1 MRPLFIGLV
10 GGRPVNRRKL
20 LKSAAVG
27 GGFVALAGGMWAHR
41 AYAVYQLRRNLVAE
55 AMPVLTH
62 KAHGEFQSVPV
73 KGREEIRRWFHGKVL
88 NVAPFVEEICSAPYR
103 EKLHACRTEDEQHQL
118 LLISFCGKVATDA
131 EILNRVHT
139 IAEEIG
145 QELDLNWA
153 ECCQTISSQWN
164 VHIKEYGQRL
174 EINEF
179 MGRVDQMVKQHL
191 SQALEMARVGT
202 QDPALGETIG
212 NIGESALLVLP
223 MSRIQSSRELGV
235 DFNPL
240 AIPAFVFV
248 SLKHLFQYIIGLFSD
263 PRTDLQRAISA
274 RVSLLGNRVGSEFE
288 SEMRT
293 RLADLHSW
301 QEQSVRGAAQDYADS
316 VVGWL

>member
-1 MRPLFIGLV
+1 M
-10 GGRPVNRRKL
+10 NRRKFL
-20 LKSAAVG
+20 ESAAVG

-41 AYAVYQLRRNLVAE
+41 AYAGYQLRRKLVAE
-55 AMPVLTH
+55 AMPVLTDR
-62 KAHGEFQSVPV
+62 AHGEFQSVPV
-73 KGREEIRRWFHGKVL
+73 KGREEIRQWFHGRVL
-88 NVAPFVEEICSAPYR
+88 NVIPFVEEICSNSYR
-103 EKLHACRTEDEQHQL
+103 ERLHACRNEDEQHQL
-118 LLISFCGKVATDA
+118 LLVSFCGKVATDA

-145 QELDLNWA
+145 QELDLNWG
-153 ECCQTISSQWN
+153 ECCQTISSQWD
-164 VHIKEYGQRL
+164 VHIKEYGQPL

-191 SQALEMARVGT
+191 SESLEMARVGA
-202 QDPALGETIG
+202 QHPALGETIG

-223 MSRIQSSRELGV
+223 MSRIQSSPLLGL

-240 AIPAFVFV
+240 AIPTFVLL

-263 PRTDLQRAISA
+263 PRADLQRAISA

-293 RLADLHSW
+293 RLASLHSW
-301 QEQSVRGAAQDYADS
+301 QEQSVTGAAQHYADS